1 MNDGRLEVMRL
12 KIIWFLVRSYK
23 ERRWF
28 RVLAGLFPYG
38 ILIAIVM
45 LYLADLVNLLQVI
58 TLTGG
63 YIAVT
68 GKTIVAFNREF
79 RPMVSNQLL
88 VLTTTL
94 GAGLFVSF
102 GYLTF
107 LSYFIRDVMM
117 AALTFPLAWM
127 VTLMFFT
134 SAMIWF
140 LVCEK
145 HIARKALLSVFE

>member
-1 MNDGRLEVMRL
+1 MNDDRLEVIRL
-12 KIIWFLVRSYK
+12 KIIWFLVRSHK

-38 ILIAIVM
+38 VLTAIAM
-45 LYLADLVNLLQVI
+45 LYLTDVVNLLEVI

-63 YIAVT
+63 YIAVS

-88 VLTTTL
+88 VLITTL
-94 GAGLFVSF
+94 GAGLLVSF

-107 LSYFIRDVMM
+107 LSYFRDVMM

-134 SAMIWF
+134 SALIWF

-145 HIARKALLSVFE
+145 HIARQALLSVFE